1 MLNASL
7 VDRLTANDITI
18 RTVTGVSNVALTV
31 EVGHTRC
38 FKIKILEESTKV
50 VATKSNIKKRMNCS
64 MPGPS
69 KITPHKELLFVMMN
83 LQNGISNVFISR
95 IFDISTALC
104 SKIVT
109 TWIKLLSKKFTTLIF
124 LA

>member
-1 MLNASL
+1 MQ
-7 VDRLTANDITI
+7 D
-18 RTVTGVSNVALTV
+18 
-31 EVGHTRC
+31 
-38 FKIKILEESTKV
+38 STEDQAISHSIKV

-64 MPGPS
+64 TPGPS
-69 KITPHKELLFVMMN
+69 KKTPHEELLFVMMN

-104 SKIVT
+104 SKFVT
-109 TWIKLLSKKFTTLIF
+109 TWIKLLSKKLTALIF